1 MNWQAWKGRSED
13 HLRAAQTL
21 AAAGHSSAAYYL
33 AGLAV
38 ECALKARIAR
48 SFRSGTWPL
57 RQFVNDIHTHDL
69 SKLVILADLRD
80 QRQIDEKRDPSFL
93 DAWDIVAKWTIESRY
108 AEWSD
113 EEASDMPDAVVRRRS
128 GVMPWIRR
136 HW

>member
-1 MNWQAWKGRSED
+1 MNRQAWKKRSRNQ
-13 HLRAAQTL
+13 LRAAQTL
-21 AAAGHSSAAYYL
+21 LAAGQYSVAYHL

-57 RQFVNDIHTHDL
+57 RQFAIDIHTHDL

-108 AEWSD
+108 AEWSE
-113 EEASDMPDAVVRRRS
+113 EEASDMLDAIARRRS

>member
-1 MNWQAWKGRSED
+1 MNRQAWKRRAED
-13 HLRAAQTL
+13 HLRAARALLTT
-21 AAAGHSSAAYYL
+21 GHFSDAYYL

-57 RQFVNDIHTHDL
+57 RQFANDIHTHDL
-69 SKLVILADLRD
+69 SKLVVLAELRD
-80 QRQIDEKRDPSFL
+80 QRQIDEAQDPSFRG
-93 DAWDIVAKWTIESRY
+93 AWDLVAKWRVEARY
-108 AEWSD
+108 AEWSRQ
-113 EEASDMPDAVVRRRS
+113 EAHDMVDAVVRRPS

>member
-1 MNWQAWKGRSED
+1 MNRRAWKRRAED

-21 AAAGHSSAAYYL
+21 LAAGQFSVAYYL

-48 SFRSGTWPL
+48 SFRSATWPL
-57 RQFVNDIHTHDL
+57 RQFANDIHTHDL
-69 SKLVILADLRD
+69 SRLVILAELRD
-80 QRQIDEKRDPSFL
+80 QRLVAALRDPPFL
-93 DAWDIVAKWTIESRY
+93 DAWDIVAKWTVEARY
-108 AEWSD
+108 AEWSE
-113 EEASDMPDAVVRRRS
+113 EEAHDMLDAVARRRS